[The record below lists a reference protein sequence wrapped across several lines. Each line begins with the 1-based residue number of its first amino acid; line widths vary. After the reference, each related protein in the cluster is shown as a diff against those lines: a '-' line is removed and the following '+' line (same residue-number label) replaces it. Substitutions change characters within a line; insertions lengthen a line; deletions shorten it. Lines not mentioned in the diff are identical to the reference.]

1 MMQANPNTAN
11 PAATPIGR
19 LVLDISDVCHR
30 GGVGEWIKNVDQIDN
45 KLKNKKN
52 LKKERMRKGTG
63 QKNPPPLQSMT

>member
-30 GGVGEWIKNVDQIDN
+30 GGVAWAEWKD
-45 KLKNKKN
+45 
-52 LKKERMRKGTG
+52 
-63 QKNPPPLQSMT
+63 